1 MVGISEGVSF
11 AGVGGSGGGGVLGA
25 GASFGGGAAPVT
37 ERERYIYIYKPNN
50 GKSPFSFALNVP
62 HVLTD
67 SYMYSKK
74 TVFDSRPHLKDREV
88 KSMNCLLSL
97 SSFMIM
103 CAKRHQWLSVNQ
115 YP

>member
-11 AGVGGSGGGGVLGA
+11 AGAGGSGGGGVLGA

-37 ERERYIYIYKPNN
+37 EREIYIYKPNN
-50 GKSPFSFALNVP
+50 GKSPFSFAFDVP

-74 TVFDSRPHLKDREV
+74 TVFDSRQHLKDREV